1 MSRQINS
8 VGLEFDPNI
17 EILEF
22 SEMKGT
28 TETVEEEKELE
39 PIELNFFEFFSLKT
53 YLTSRVKH
61 AGGSVRMNRVRLPRW
76 EV

>member
-22 SEMKGT
+22 SEMIGT
-28 TETVEEEKELE
+28 TEAVEEEKESE
-39 PIELNFFEFFSLKT
+39 PIEFNSFEFFFGQALS
-53 YLTSRVKH
+53 
-61 AGGSVRMNRVRLPRW
+61 
-76 EV
+76 